1 MFASELECL
10 SISLSVFIFFFIFL
24 VFQQQHFYED
34 DDRMVPSTPT
44 LPPPRS
50 DGFAEA
56 IQYVFLPLHI
66 AVVVMFLFSQMTDLF
81 SVV

>member
-1 MFASELECL
+1 
-10 SISLSVFIFFFIFL
+10 
-24 VFQQQHFYED
+24 
-34 DDRMVPSTPT
+34 MVPSTPT